1 MYEGVLFSLSL
12 FIPERTKKKTSEEGK
27 REDDGRGEVRE
38 EEGEVMRCGENE
50 GGRGREDREG

>member
-1 MYEGVLFSLSL
+1 MRVFYFLYPFS
-12 FIPERTKKKTSEEGK
+12 FQRGQKKKTSEEGK

>member
-1 MYEGVLFSLSL
+1 MYEGVLFSLSF
-12 FIPERTKKKTSEEGK
+12 FIPERTKKASEEGK

-38 EEGEVMRCGENE
+38 EEGEMMRCGENE